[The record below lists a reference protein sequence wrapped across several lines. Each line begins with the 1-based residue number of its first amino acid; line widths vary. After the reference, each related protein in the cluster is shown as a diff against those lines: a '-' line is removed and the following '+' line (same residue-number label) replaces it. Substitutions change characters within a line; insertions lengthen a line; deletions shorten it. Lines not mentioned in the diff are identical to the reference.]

1 MTLRFHT
8 IQIQDVERSLQ
19 NQFKTDKNVVN
30 AGERICILEEKIFKN
45 WRNGKDIETLENNQ
59 TEILEMKQ
67 PFKNMA

>member
-1 MTLRFHT
+1 M
-8 IQIQDVERSLQ
+8 
-19 NQFKTDKNVVN
+19 DKNIAN
-30 AGERICILEEKIFKN
+30 IEERISTLEEKKFKN